1 MRFNASRRD
10 LEKLAMQL
18 GTAKTV
24 SDSNIV
30 KDALEV
36 LRYMKDDLS
45 TATGL
50 RGKGVSLP
58 KIIKNT
64 VTELNN
70 RTSKLKMT
78 IDQHQA
84 DCSALEKERTAI
96 RKEYTIIHERLV
108 RLYQGIRY
116 QKLKNKLFQRVHEEA
131 GDILTGALETE
142 PDQALENGRISTPNE
157 LLGKKLPPRLYN
169 TWLKR

>member
-1 MRFNASRRD
+1 MHFNASRRD

-64 VTELNN
+64 VMELNN
-70 RTSKLKMT
+70 LKMT
-78 IDQHQA
+78 IDQLQE
-84 DCSALEKERTAI
+84 DCSVLEEERTAI
-96 RKEYTIIHERLV
+96 RKKYTTIHERLI
-108 RLYQGIRY
+108 RLSQGIRY
-116 QKLKNKLFQRVHEEA
+116 QKLKNKLFHRVHEEA

-142 PDQALENGRISTPNE
+142 PDRAFEKGRMSTPDKM
-157 LLGKKLPPRLYN
+157 LGKKLP
-169 TWLKR
+169 TSAV